1 MLAWCEIAISLA
13 IAVGG
18 GAVDNLYTASWQV
31 NQASAPLPAGATYSR
46 VPTHSDAM
54 DPIPNTRVL
63 KKCRRATP
71 GKRRRKDAL

>member
-54 DPIPNTRVL
+54 DPIPNTRV
-63 KKCRRATP
+63 C
-71 GKRRRKDAL
+71 